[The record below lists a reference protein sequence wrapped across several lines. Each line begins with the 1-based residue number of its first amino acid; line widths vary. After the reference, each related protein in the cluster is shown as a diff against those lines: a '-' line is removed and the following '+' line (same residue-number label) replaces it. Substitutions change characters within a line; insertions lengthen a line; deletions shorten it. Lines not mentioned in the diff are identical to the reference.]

1 MIRIGILPGNASANE
16 SINLIQQ
23 FNDFKITGI
32 ARDIDKQDAQKQQYS
47 AEELVRNSDATYI
60 SLQAP
65 SFDLIRMGIKKSN
78 HLFLHTSPVLTP
90 EEIRQLISLEAEAG
104 STVLLFNPLSYL
116 PEQLRIMPMQQVPK
130 WINIRLPINFE
141 HLNHQL
147 LDLLLFIC
155 SIEKSEI
162 RKVDAFAL
170 QSQQTP
176 NLITTHISFKSGSV
190 AQLELSDSSCSSQ
203 HVIEI
208 LCQNEKPISL
218 PVNQNEE
225 ALALTEKS
233 ALKQFILA
241 IRKKQTTIVSL
252 SDLTQA
258 LQILHEIMDKLKYS
272 GCSLLK

>member
-1 MIRIGILPGNASANE
+1 ML
-16 SINLIQQ
+16 
-23 FNDFKITGI
+23 K
-32 ARDIDKQDAQKQQYS
+32 KQQYS

-60 SLQAP
+60 SLQTP

-78 HLFLHTSPVLTP
+78 HLFLHTPPVLTP

-130 WINIRLPINFE
+130 WINIRLPIKFE

-155 SIEKSEI
+155 SVEKSEI

-176 NLITTHISFKSGSV
+176 NLITTHIAFKSGSV

-208 LCQNEKPISL
+208 LCQNEKPIYL
-218 PVNQNEE
+218 PVDQNEE